1 MILVKVKFAH
11 LLIAHSL
18 ICSDCSNQMSYCEQL
33 AQIAQE
39 KWVTVRE
46 LLRSLISKEHLCAN
60 RSFIMSSLRESLTVA
75 HLSWATWAIRSLSLF
90 WYEWPE
96 RFAHSHSFF
105 LSDLSKSLTVA
116 HLIWAIWAN
125 EQMSKWANEQWANE
139 RIPGPGK
146 RKLHANFT
154 ININI

>member
-1 MILVKVKFAH
+1 MILVKVKFVH

-18 ICSDCSNQMSYCEQL
+18 ICSDRSNQMSYCEQL

-46 LLRSLISKEHLCAN
+46 SLRSLISKEHLCAN

-125 EQMSKWANEQWANE
+125 ERMSNEQMSEFPALVKGSFMPISQ
-139 RIPGPGK
+139 
-146 RKLHANFT
+146 
-154 ININI
+154 